1 MYLLIYLNYLWC
13 KLFNLTKKLS
23 LCGVTGKKLQWLKSY
38 LSHRKQ
44 NIVFN
49 EASTSCQ
56 TIACRVPKDLLLES
70 FLVFDYGNELYKA
83 SDCTNPV
90 MFADDTNMFYSNKN
104 IKTIFGT
111 TNFKLIRISEW
122 LKKMSLNIDKANF
135 ILFHPRRDNK
145 ILALKPVLLS
155 LGGFEI
161 KQVFSATFFWVQME
175 EDLTEVTKNLRKN
188 YLN

>member
-1 MYLLIYLNYLWC
+1 
-13 KLFNLTKKLS
+13 
-23 LCGVTGKKLQWLKSY
+23 
-38 LSHRKQ
+38 
-44 NIVFN
+44 
-49 EASTSCQ
+49 
-56 TIACRVPKDLLLES
+56 
-70 FLVFDYGNELYKA
+70 
-83 SDCTNPV
+83 

-161 KQVFSATFFWVQME
+161 KQVFSATFF
-175 EDLTEVTKNLRKN
+175 
-188 YLN
+188 